1 VTVGHILRWVRSQ
14 RGLSARALSIQA
26 GLSDSVAG
34 KVETDAVDP
43 SLATFARLV
52 HHLGL
57 NDHEIAFL
65 VRISARN
72 GR

>member
-1 VTVGHILRWVRSQ
+1 MTVGDVLRWTRRQ
-14 RGLSARALSIQA
+14 RGISARSLSIRA

-43 SLATFARLV
+43 SLVTFARLV
-52 HHLGL
+52 LQLGL

-65 VRISARN
+65 VRISARSA
-72 GR
+72 